1 MPCRKFSDDYLF
13 GFVASLIEVEKL
25 FGLNNQRESSMFR
38 KSLFILLAL
47 LLTITMTSVMAQ
59 DDIPTVAIIKFG
71 PLPPFELSQQGT
83 LDQLAAYGYED
94 GENINI
100 LLYDSNVDVP
110 TANTQIEDAIDQGA
124 DVIITITTP
133 VTLAAINATSALA
146 EPPVILFNTV
156 TEPYAAGIA
165 QAACLKPAHVW
176 GSQALPDFGQILPL
190 LFEVNPDIQTVGSIY
205 STSEP
210 NAVAS
215 MALIEPL
222 AEELGLE
229 LIVESVAETAEVGAA
244 AESLADAGI
253 EAFFIPTDSTV
264 GNGLPAILAV
274 AEEVGIPVFFADSAQ
289 VYSGVTVAAGL
300 SYYQEGVDTGRVLIA
315 YLNGEIDIATTGLSR
330 QLGTRIAINLD
341 SAAAQGVE
349 IPQSLLDQASFVI
362 EDGESTEAAPSLP
375 DVTTEELQEMDQAF
389 VEGLFCSPERIAEQ
403 EAALEA
409 EGD

>member
-1 MPCRKFSDDYLF
+1 
-13 GFVASLIEVEKL
+13 
-25 FGLNNQRESSMFR
+25 MFR
-38 KSLFILLAL
+38 KSLFILFAL

-156 TEPYAAGIA
+156 TEPYAAGIS
-165 QAACLKPAHVW
+165 QAACLKPDYVW
-176 GSQALPDFGQILPL
+176 GSQALPDFAQILPL

-362 EDGESTEAAPSLP
+362 EDGESTESEPSLP

-409 EGD
+409 EGE

>member
-1 MPCRKFSDDYLF
+1 
-13 GFVASLIEVEKL
+13 
-25 FGLNNQRESSMFR
+25 MFR

-47 LLTITMTSVMAQ
+47 LLTITTTSVGAQ
-59 DDIPTVAIIKFG
+59 DDIPTIAIIKFG
-71 PLPPFELSQQGT
+71 PLPPFELSQRGT
-83 LDQLAAYGYED
+83 LDELAAYGYED

-124 DVIITITTP
+124 DVIVTITTP

-146 EPPVILFNTV
+146 EPPIILFNTV

-165 QAACLKPAHVW
+165 QAACIKPDYVW
-176 GSQALPDFGQILPL
+176 GSQALPDFEQILPL
-190 LFEVNPDIQTVGSIY
+190 LFEVNPDIHTVGSIY

-253 EAFFIPTDSTV
+253 EAFFIPTDTTV

-289 VYSGVTVAAGL
+289 VYAGVTVAAGL

-315 YLNGEIDIATTGLSR
+315 YLNGDVDIATTGLSR
-330 QLGTRIAINLD
+330 QPGTRVAVNLD
-341 SAAAQGVE
+341 TAAAQGVE
-349 IPQSLLDQASFVI
+349 IPESLLERVDFVI
-362 EDGESTEAAPSLP
+362 ENGESTEVAPALP
-375 DVTTEELQEMDQAF
+375 DVSLEELQETDQAF

-409 EGD
+409 EDN

>member
-1 MPCRKFSDDYLF
+1 
-13 GFVASLIEVEKL
+13 
-25 FGLNNQRESSMFR
+25 MFR
-38 KSLFILLAL
+38 SCKSLFLLLAVL
-47 LLTITMTSVMAQ
+47 LSTLSAAAQ
-59 DDIPTVAIIKFG
+59 DEVPTIAILKFG
-71 PLPPFELSQQGT
+71 PLPPFELSQKGT

-100 LLYDSNVDVP
+100 LLYDANVDVP
-110 TANTQIEDAIDQGA
+110 TANTQIEDAIDEGA
-124 DVIITITTP
+124 DVLITITTP
-133 VTLAAINATSALA
+133 VTLAAINATSDLA
-146 EPPVILFNTV
+146 DPPIILFNTV
-156 TEPYAAGIA
+156 TEPYASGIA
-165 QAACLKPAHVW
+165 QAPCLKPDHVW
-176 GSQALPDFGQILPL
+176 GSQALPDFEQIMPL
-190 LFEVNPDIQTVGSIY
+190 LFEVNPDIETVGSIY

-264 GNGLPAILAV
+264 GNGLAAILAV

-289 VYSGVTVAAGL
+289 AYAGVTVAAGL
-300 SYYQEGVDTGRVLIA
+300 SYYQEGVDTARVLIA
-315 YLNGEIDIATTGLSR
+315 YLNGELDIATTGLSK
-330 QLGTRIAINLD
+330 QPGTRIAINLD
-341 SAAAQGVE
+341 SAMAQGVE
-349 IPQSLLDQASFVI
+349 IPQSLLDRADFVI
-362 EDGESTEAAPSLP
+362 ENGESTETEPSLP
-375 DVTTEELQEMDQAF
+375 DVSLDELQEMDQAF